1 MLVEVPEL
9 FLKNPKTLQLK
20 NLTML
25 YYFNREVS
33 QPIEVKINQH
43 LLLHIF
49 HGTKVIEK
57 EASCYRVHAK
67 ESLFISRGQYI
78 ISEILSFDNASFDGI
93 MIFFDDTFLISF
105 FSKYASVF
113 EGEKNSTEL
122 PLNNLVLVEKASALH
137 ETMVAMNAY
146 VNQENC
152 SEVLLQL
159 KFEEILLQA
168 LQNDVTKQLYHYL
181 RHLYSHGLQN
191 FKTLFDTQEFADVEH
206 MIKASKLSEEKFRTS
221 FFEVYKATPKEWL
234 IEKSLLKAERLLKEG
249 TYNVSEVSQLCGCSS
264 LSWFIKQF
272 KSKFGETPKQ
282 FQQNYQKS
290 QQNR

>member
-9 FLKNPKTLQLK
+9 FLENPKTLQLK

-25 YYFNREVS
+25 HYFNREES

-49 HGTKVIEK
+49 HGTKVIDK
-57 EASCYRVHAK
+57 EGEHFKVNAK

-93 MIFFDDTFLISF
+93 MIFFDDAFLISF
-105 FSKYASVF
+105 FSKYADVF
-113 EGEKNSTEL
+113 ATDTPDVKTA
-122 PLNNLVLVEKASALH
+122 LNTLLMVQKESALH
-137 ETMVAMNAY
+137 DTMVAMNAY
-146 VNQENC
+146 VKEENC
-152 SEVLLQL
+152 NEVLLQL

-168 LQNDVTKQLYHYL
+168 LENDTSKQLYHYL
-181 RHLYSHGLQN
+181 SHLYSRGLVN
-191 FKTLFDTQEFADVEH
+191 FKNLFDTEAFSDVES
-206 MIKASKLSEEKFRTS
+206 MIRASRLSEEKFRKLFYESYAT
-221 FFEVYKATPKEWL
+221 TPKEWL
-234 IEKSLLKAERLLKEG
+234 IHRSLAKAERLLKEG
-249 TYNVSEVSQLCGCSS
+249 DYNVSEVSQLCDFSS

-272 KSKFGETPKQ
+272 KVEFGATPKQ

-290 QQNR
+290 QQN